1 MTDIRCHKRNEI
13 NTTCEIRKYRSV
25 YCNKFY
31 EIIMRYEKEWPIFTT
46 KKDNQFWEY
55 FTYFQVKYIK
65 NLYLIFIST
74 TLSVCLSEC
83 VHDVYTQIMGYT
95 KNGTALL
102 KMLLFQILWMVNSLL
117 YVWQIKKWKYFYNR
131 NYHVIPKTFVFVKID
146 NLMQN
151 FPNLHYVQSYLP
163 VILSEY

>member
-1 MTDIRCHKRNEI
+1 
-13 NTTCEIRKYRSV
+13 
-25 YCNKFY
+25 
-31 EIIMRYEKEWPIFTT
+31 MRYEKEWPIFTT

-95 KNGTALL
+95 KKWDSSVKNVTLSNFVNGLTAYCMCDKL
-102 KMLLFQILWMVNSLL
+102 KNESIFTTETTM
-117 YVWQIKKWKYFYNR
+117 
-131 NYHVIPKTFVFVKID
+131 
-146 NLMQN
+146 
-151 FPNLHYVQSYLP
+151 
-163 VILSEY
+163 